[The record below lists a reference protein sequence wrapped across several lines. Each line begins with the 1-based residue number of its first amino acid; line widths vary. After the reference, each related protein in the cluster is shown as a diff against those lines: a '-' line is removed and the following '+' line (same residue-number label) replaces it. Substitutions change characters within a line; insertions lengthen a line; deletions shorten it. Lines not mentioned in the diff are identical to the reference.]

1 MNSASVQRYA
11 RSGGVLLLV
20 SLVAG
25 GFGELYV
32 PTKLLVSADPGATAR
47 NIAASASLFRLGF
60 AGYLVEAVCDVAL
73 TLILYVLLKPVSKN
87 LALLA
92 AFYGLVGTAVFA
104 FGELFYFSTSLLL
117 GGAEYLKSFSPDQ
130 LQTLALLALKVSG
143 LSGGILMVFGGVGSL
158 VIGYLI
164 LQSGYLP
171 RFLGALWGLG
181 GLGFVVRNFALVLAP
196 AYAFDWL
203 LLPMTL
209 AMLAAALWLIVRG
222 VNLDRWADRGLG
234 SLASPRDD

>member
-1 MNSASVQRYA
+1 MNSASVQGYA
-11 RSGGVLLLV
+11 RVCGVLLLV

-25 GFGELYV
+25 GFGEFYV

-47 NIAASASLFRLGF
+47 NIATSASLFRLGF

-73 TLILYVLLKPVSKN
+73 TLIFYVLLKPVSKN

-92 AFYGLVGTAVFA
+92 AFYGLLGTAVFA
-104 FGELFYFSTSLLL
+104 FAELFYFATSLLL
-117 GGAEYLKSFSPDQ
+117 SGAEYLKSFSLDQ
-130 LQTLALLALKVSG
+130 LQALALLALKVSG
-143 LSGGILMVFGGVGSL
+143 LSAGILMVFGGVGSL
-158 VIGYLI
+158 VLSYLI
-164 LQSGYLP
+164 LHSGYLP
-171 RFLGALWGLG
+171 RFLGALYVAG

-203 LLPMTL
+203 LFPMTL

-222 VNLDRWADRGLG
+222 VNLDKWADTG
-234 SLASPRDD
+234 ASGN